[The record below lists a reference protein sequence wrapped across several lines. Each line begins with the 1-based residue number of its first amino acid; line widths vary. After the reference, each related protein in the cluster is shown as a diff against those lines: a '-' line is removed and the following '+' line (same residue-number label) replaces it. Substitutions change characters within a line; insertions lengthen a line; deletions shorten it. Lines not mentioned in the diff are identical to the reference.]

1 MHNKYKRTS
10 VTETY
15 IHTQHTDT
23 LHTLVQ
29 NDYRIKPNIMLRWN
43 TQSTDTYM
51 HTIVTLTAGVLQTH
65 TSVILE

>member
-1 MHNKYKRTS
+1 MQNKYKRTS

-15 IHTQHTDT
+15 IHTDT

-51 HTIVTLTAGVLQTH
+51 HTIVTLTAGVLQTY